1 MTAYLTDCV
10 VRLNMA
16 VDSAVRS
23 DRPVP
28 EKLAE
33 LGRRA
38 AALLAALEADEAL
51 RRAPVWARQSLRG
64 YACVVSHYVTSAQTY
79 TAPYLPVAL
88 AGTPAA
94 QNLAENLRPQV
105 MALREMAGSI
115 IKWQAEMAQTQ
126 EPEPAVWWDL

>member
-28 EKLAE
+28 EKLRAM
-33 LGRRA
+33 GRGA
-38 AALLAALEADEAL
+38 AALLAALEADEVR
-51 RRAPVWARQSLRG
+51 RRAPVWAQQSLRG
-64 YACVVSHYVTSAQTY
+64 YACVVSHYVTVAQTY
-79 TAPYLPVAL
+79 TSPYLPDAL

-94 QNLAENLRPQV
+94 QNVAENLRPQV
-105 MALREMAGSI
+105 MAQREMAGSI
-115 IKWQAEMAQTQ
+115 IKWEAKMAQAQ